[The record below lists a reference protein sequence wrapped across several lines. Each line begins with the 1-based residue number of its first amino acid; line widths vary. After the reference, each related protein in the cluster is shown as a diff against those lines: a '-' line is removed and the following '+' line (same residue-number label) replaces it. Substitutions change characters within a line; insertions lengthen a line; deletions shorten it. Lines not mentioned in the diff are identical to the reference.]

1 MVANAVINRPRET
14 MSFLFPRE
22 IGLRRTLCETRDE
35 FDNYISK
42 VNGKASCYT
51 SLYSFER
58 RDQVRTWKMDLE
70 SVVMDRAWWDF
81 DMLEGGTLEDVKRD
95 VLKLIERLNN
105 NNKSN
110 LLTPL
115 GNRYVELQYQNITD
129 MIRVVFTGRGF
140 HVHQF
145 FDEPVKGTAITRH
158 IDRYQRRQARGLR
171 TLDGVGF
178 PQKLTRI
185 PDTYNPKRGK
195 WAVNIDTTGFYLDPN
210 YKIPANPL
218 QELKCYDP
226 FTGDPPIGG
235 FNIRAWIA
243 NNPVQEQEYQGEF
256 NGEIGSAGQIPI
268 PPCLEKAIH
277 QDNPK
282 HTVRIALTQHL
293 AESLRWFA
301 HPSTL
306 TPEQRK
312 QCVDTIVAFMSKLN
326 WRDYNES
333 TTRFHVESI
342 IDYENAPTKCVVDA
356 GPCWA
361 HDGVKR

>member
-1 MVANAVINRPRET
+1 MVANVVINRPSDT

-58 RDQVRTWKMDLE
+58 RDEIRTWKMDVE

-81 DMLEGGTLEDVKRD
+81 DMLEGGTLDDVKKD
-95 VLKLIERLNN
+95 VSCLLSRLEGDVR
-105 NNKSN
+105 
-110 LLTPL
+110 L
-115 GNRYVELQYQNITD
+115 
-129 MIRVVFTGRGF
+129 VFTGRGF

-145 FDEPVKGTAITRH
+145 FDTPVKGTAIARH
-158 IDRYQRRQARGLR
+158 IDRYQRYYAKGLK

-185 PDTYNPKRGK
+185 PDTYNPKRGR
-195 WAVNIDTTGFYLDPN
+195 WAVNIDASAFRSDPFLYSIPSTPQKHLMCLDPFRGN
-210 YKIPANPL
+210 YPK
-218 QELKCYDP
+218 E
-226 FTGDPPIGG
+226 G

-243 NNPVQEQEYQGEF
+243 NNPIQEEIFEGEF
-256 NGEIGSAGQIPI
+256 SGEIGSAGQIPI

-293 AESLRWFA
+293 AENLRWFA

-312 QCVDTIVAFMSKLN
+312 QCVETIVSFMSNLG

-342 IDYENAPTKCVVDA
+342 IDYEHAPTKCVVDA

-361 HDGVKR
+361 HNGVKR

>member
-1 MVANAVINRPRET
+1 MAVNADTNKRRDYMT
-14 MSFLFPRE
+14 MLFPRE
-22 IGLRRTLCETRDE
+22 IGLRRTLCETRD
-35 FDNYISK
+35 DYDSYISK

-58 RDQVRTWKMDLE
+58 RDEIRTWKMDVE

-81 DMLEGGTLEDVKRD
+81 DMIEGGTLEDVKQD
-95 VLKLIERLNN
+95 VFKLIKRLNPTHL
-105 NNKSN
+105 SIV
-110 LLTPL
+110 
-115 GNRYVELQYQNITD
+115 GD
-129 MIRVVFTGRGF
+129 IRIVFTGRGF

-145 FDEPVKGTAITRH
+145 FDTPVKGTAIAKH
-158 IDRYQRRQARGLR
+158 IDRYQRLQARGLK

-185 PDTYNPKRGK
+185 PDTYNPKRGR
-195 WAVNIDTTGFYLDPN
+195 WAVNIEPTGFYIKDD
-210 YKIPANPL
+210 YEIPTKPL
-218 QELKCYDP
+218 KELKCYDP
-226 FTGDPPIGG
+226 YTGEPPIGG

-243 NNPVQEQEYQGEF
+243 NNPVEETTPVGEF
-256 NGEIGSAGQIPI
+256 EGEIGSAGQIPI
-268 PPCLEKAIH
+268 PPCLEKAMR
-277 QDNPK
+277 DENPK

-293 AESLRWFA
+293 AENLRWFA

-312 QCVDTIVAFMSKLN
+312 QCIETIVAFMSKLG
-326 WRDYNES
+326 WRDYNEH

-342 IDYENAPTKCVVDA
+342 IDYEHSPNKCCVDA

>member
-1 MVANAVINRPRET
+1 MAVNAATNRLRDT
-14 MSFLFPRE
+14 MPLLFPRE

-35 FDNYISK
+35 FDNYILK

-58 RDQVRTWKMDLE
+58 RDQVRTWKMEAE
-70 SVVMDRAWWDF
+70 SVVIDRAWWDF

-105 NNKSN
+105 MDKR
-110 LLTPL
+110 T
-115 GNRYVELQYQNITD
+115 RYVESQYQNIAD
-129 MIRVVFTGRGF
+129 IIRIVFTGRGF

-145 FDEPVKGTAITRH
+145 FDEPVKGTAIARH
-158 IDRYQRRQARGLR
+158 IDRYQRLQAQGLR

-195 WAVNIDTTGFYLDPN
+195 WAVNIETTAFYLDPN
-210 YKIPANPL
+210 YEIPTHPL
-218 QELKCYDP
+218 RELKCYDP
-226 FTGDPPIGG
+226 YTGDLPIGG

-243 NNPVQEQEYQGEF
+243 TNPIQEEVYEGEF

-306 TPEQRK
+306 TPEQRRH
-312 QCVDTIVAFMSKLN
+312 CIDTIVAFMSKLG
-326 WRDYNES
+326 WRDYNEH

-342 IDYENAPTKCVVDA
+342 IDYEHAPTKCVVDA

-361 HDGVKR
+361 HNGVKR

>member
-1 MVANAVINRPRET
+1 
-14 MSFLFPRE
+14 MSLLFPRE
-22 IGLRRTLCETRDE
+22 IGLRRTLCENRDE
-35 FDNYISK
+35 FDNYILK

-58 RDQVRTWKMDLE
+58 RDEIRTWKMDIE

-81 DMLEGGTLEDVKRD
+81 DMIEGGTLEDVKKD
-95 VLKLIERLNN
+95 VIELLNRIN
-105 NNKSN
+105 IYDRVA
-110 LLTPL
+110 L
-115 GNRYVELQYQNITD
+115 GRE
-129 MIRVVFTGRGF
+129 IRIVFTGRGF

-145 FDEPVKGTAITRH
+145 FDTPVKGTAIARH
-158 IDRYQRRQARGLR
+158 IDRYQRLQARGLK

-195 WAVNIDTTGFYLDPN
+195 WAVNIDPMSFYLNPN
-210 YKIPANPL
+210 YEIPAQPL
-218 QELKCYDP
+218 QELKIYDP
-226 FTGDPPIGG
+226 YTGHNVIDG

-243 NNPVQEQEYQGEF
+243 NNPVQETASVGEF

-282 HTVRIALTQHL
+282 HDVRIALTLHL
-293 AESLRWFA
+293 ADNLRWFA

-306 TPEQRK
+306 TPEQR
-312 QCVDTIVAFMSKLN
+312 QQSIDTIVAFMSNLG
-326 WRDYNES
+326 WRDYNEH

-342 IDYENAPTKCVVDA
+342 IDYEHTPTKCVVDA